1 MLLVPFRNKQQ
12 KPSDT
17 YHQVFFLFILSQQ
30 ALFSLISLISVLFDG
45 KLHYLKIYNGY
56 CCMLLVPERNKQH
69 AACNMVVNL
78 TTLHLVI
85 TYFQHFPLNLLF
97 IFSIDLN
104 FAPWLS
110 TRILFMFRNMQ
121 QTVHGLD
128 KIS

>member
-1 MLLVPFRNKQQ
+1 
-12 KPSDT
+12 
-17 YHQVFFLFILSQQ
+17 
-30 ALFSLISLISVLFDG
+30 
-45 KLHYLKIYNGY
+45 
-56 CCMLLVPERNKQH
+56 MLLVPERNKQH